1 MTAKEKIMASY
12 DEETPESFLK
22 EVMYECEGVIKS
34 EKLTI
39 RQNAAVHAYDMA
51 ELQDNGFD
59 SKPWKR
65 LSWSLKKNRL

>member
-22 EVMYECEGVIKS
+22 EVMYECEGVTKA

-39 RQNAAVHAYDMA
+39 RRMLLFTLMIWLSYKITALIPNLGNAYLGA
-51 ELQDNGFD
+51 
-59 SKPWKR
+59 
-65 LSWSLKKNRL
+65 